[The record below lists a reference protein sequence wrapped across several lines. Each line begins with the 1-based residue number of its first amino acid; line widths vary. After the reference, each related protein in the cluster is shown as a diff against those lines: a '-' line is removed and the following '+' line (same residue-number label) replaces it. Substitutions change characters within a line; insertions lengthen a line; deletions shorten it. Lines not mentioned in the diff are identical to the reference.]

1 MPGLWAWSLAT
12 SVFQVMHGRW
22 ICRLSLVGLQRGQGH
37 GNRRS
42 RSRRLAAAPPTVT
55 KSQHKLCQLA
65 DVLHNLSWQMRAW
78 LGCQHSKEQQS
89 PPLKARLL
97 DDSTLIINEEAP
109 QFCGVVAFRDS
120 RQSGFCGSSA
130 RLQGA
135 QAELKATARVGQGRT
150 VCTKQTM
157 PLNQISPSASR
168 PHCSSSSDF
177 TRN

>member
-1 MPGLWAWSLAT
+1 MRTLVPGLWAWSLAT

-42 RSRRLAAAPPTVT
+42 RSR
-55 KSQHKLCQLA
+55 QHA
-65 DVLHNLSWQMRAW
+65 DVLQQSCWQMRAW
-78 LGCQHSKEQQS
+78 LGCQHSKEQQP

-97 DDSTLIINEEAP
+97 DDSTLSINEEAP